1 MKTIVVAS
9 TNPVKIQAALDGF
22 QRMFPDEEFT
32 AQGTAA
38 ESGVSDQPM
47 SDAETLRG
55 ARNRVANVRQ
65 ILPNADFWVGMEGG
79 VEEIAGEL
87 EAFAWIVIADRS
99 RRGKSRT
106 ATFYLPEETARL
118 VRQGIELG
126 EADDQV
132 FRRANSKQENGS
144 VGLLTGNAID
154 RTRYYAQAVVLAL
167 IPFRN
172 LDLTFS
178 ADFDSGGG
186 NRLIH

>member
-22 QRMFPDEEFT
+22 RRMFPDEQFT

-38 ESGVSDQPM
+38 ASGVSDQPM

-55 ARNRVANVRQ
+55 ALNRVASARQ
-65 ILPNADFWVGMEGG
+65 ILPNADYWIGLEGG
-79 VEEIAGEL
+79 VEDVEGEL

-126 EADDQV
+126 DADDQV
-132 FRRANSKQENGS
+132 FGRANSKQQNGS
-144 VGLLTGNAID
+144 VGLLTGDAID
-154 RTRYYAQAVVLAL
+154 RTNYYAQAVVLAL

-172 LDLTFS
+172 PDLTFS
-178 ADFDSGGG
+178 ADVSSGSH
-186 NRLIH
+186 RLIL